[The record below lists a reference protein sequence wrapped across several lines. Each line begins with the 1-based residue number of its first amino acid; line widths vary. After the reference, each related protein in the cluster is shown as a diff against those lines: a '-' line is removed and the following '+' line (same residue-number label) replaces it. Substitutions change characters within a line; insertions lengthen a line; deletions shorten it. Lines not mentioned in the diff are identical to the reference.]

1 MHNPLA
7 EGCQADE
14 WLGYYI
20 DVQIELDILEASWAE
35 EHYIDNIARAE
46 TMHRALG
53 RYIVASKKLIK
64 YILEHDECIAFI
76 QFNSWAFYDEYH
88 LDKETMTKLKKERK
102 ADLIITRKN
111 KESEV

>member
-35 EHYIDNIARAE
+35 DYYIDNIARAE

-53 RYIVASKKLIK
+53 RYIDASKKLVK

-88 LDKETMTKLKKERK
+88 LDKETMAKLKKERK
-102 ADLIITRKN
+102 ADLAKDV
-111 KESEV
+111 KHA

>member
-35 EHYIDNIARAE
+35 EHYIDDIARAE
-46 TMHRALG
+46 EMHRALG
-53 RYIVASKKLIK
+53 RYIDASKKLVK
-64 YILEHDECIAFI
+64 YILEHDELIGYL
-76 QFNSWAFYDEYH
+76 QFNSWTFYDKYH
-88 LDKETMTKLKKERK
+88 LDKETVIEFGEFCEHSGGFK
-102 ADLIITRKN
+102 IF
-111 KESEV
+111 